1 MATGNWF
8 SDAFA
13 NPKFK
18 KFASEGL
25 QDLGYGL
32 ANSTNIGNAFGS
44 ATSRMG
50 QMQPYRDQMAQQE
63 AATAKQAEQQN
74 MTKEWLRAKGR
85 EDLLPLVD
93 AGQGM
98 FALQQATKTAD
109 AGGISS
115 MPSNVQEW
123 DYYSKLSPDQQ
134 SQYLNM
140 KRANTPL
147 NIGTG
152 FVTQDQANPG
162 TLLGAPIAIQNEQK
176 AYDTNL
182 GGVLGTAE
190 GDNRV
195 AAESVSSKLPGL
207 RTVIGELSNLAK
219 TATYTQTGQLVDT
232 IMRETGQEPSEAAIA
247 RAKYIAAVDNQVLP
261 LLRDTFGAA
270 FTQKEGETLRATLG
284 NPNAS
289 PAEKQAILEAF
300 IAQKERD
307 VAGMQSR
314 VDRPAPSPAPS
325 AGGGDVDSI
334 LKKYGVQ

>member
-18 KFASEGL
+18 QFASESL
-25 QDLGYGL
+25 QDFGYGL
-32 ANSTNIGNAFGS
+32 ANSTDIGGAFGA
-44 ATSRMG
+44 ATNRMG
-50 QMQPYRDQMAQQE
+50 QMQPYRDQMAQQQAAE
-63 AATAKQAEQQN
+63 AKLADEGNMTTEWLKINYPQYTNLPVDRAWSLAMADETAKRTQ
-74 MTKEWLRAKGR
+74 M
-85 EDLLPLVD
+85 
-93 AGQGM
+93 
-98 FALQQATKTAD
+98 
-109 AGGISS
+109 AGGGASS

-123 DYYSKLSPDQQ
+123 EYYNQLDPQAQ
-134 SQYLNM
+134 SQYLTM

-152 FVTQDQANPG
+152 FVTADQANPG
-162 TLLGAPIAIQNEQK
+162 QVLGAPIAIQNEQK
-176 AYDTNL
+176 AYDTNV

-190 GDNRV
+190 GENLV

-207 RTVIGELSNLAK
+207 RSVVSELSDLAK

-284 NPNAS
+284 NANAS

-314 VDRPAPSPAPS
+314 MDRRAAPAGNS
-325 AGGGDVDSI
+325 DVDSI
-334 LKKYGVQ
+334 LQKYGVQ